1 MTGNG
6 FMRNLMLYLNSQKYG
21 FKEFFFYRTQ
31 AISWA
36 IVQAFGSVGTLVFVS
51 VVYSISSGLPGWGYY
66 QLLALGGI
74 AQLTGGLLDA
84 FINPRDLVR
93 IMRNGGLDQFLIKPY
108 NPILVIIAR
117 NPIVSDIGSIMGG
130 LLLFIYALYGARATI
145 SGVLIFIPTYAA
157 GLAALVMAVL
167 VLALLSYV
175 KFKDAGYT
183 TWLMDIMMTAAEY
196 PVTIYG
202 IIGSMILSVLL
213 PITFAVFLPATA
225 VFGYVSYAVVLETI
239 TVSVALAVMFY
250 YSSHYL
256 LGKYDSGGG

>member
-6 FMRNLMLYLNSQKYG
+6 FMRNIMLYLSSQKYG
-21 FKEFFFYRTQ
+21 FKEFFFYRAQ

-36 IVQAFGSVGTLVFVS
+36 IVQGLGSVGTLVFVS
-51 VVYSISSGLPGWGYY
+51 VVYSVSSGLPGWSYY

-74 AQLTGGLLDA
+74 SQLTGGLLA
-84 FINPRDLVR
+84 ASVNPRNLVR

-117 NPIVSDIGSIMGG
+117 NPVIRNVGSVIGG
-130 LLLFIYALYGARATI
+130 LLLLIYALYGAGVTI
-145 SGVLIFIPTYAA
+145 SGVLLFIPTYAA

-183 TWLMDIMMTAAEY
+183 SWLMNIMMSAADY

-202 IIGSMILSVLL
+202 IIGSMTLSVLL
-213 PITFAVFLPATA
+213 PITFAIFLPAA
-225 VFGYVSYAVVLETI
+225 AIFGYVSYVVVLETI
-239 TVSVALAVMFY
+239 AVSVALATMFY

-256 LGKYDSGGG
+256 LKKYESGGG